1 MAFKCNAYKQKK
13 NGKGKKK
20 TMLSVQAK
28 KNLKIIG
35 KIVKKNPEKIIWIFV
50 IKFREGD
57 SVNLCFTK
65 C

>member
-13 NGKGKKK
+13 KKWKGKKK

-35 KIVKKNPEKIIWIFV
+35 KIVKKK
-50 IKFREGD
+50 
-57 SVNLCFTK
+57 S
-65 C
+65 